1 MARIV
6 ATLAGI
12 AAASEHGLHIP
23 TKEIVRGVHMPMAGL
38 GTWQYNNTVAEDAV
52 KMALDY
58 GCRSIDTANSYD
70 NQEGVGKAIAA
81 AGFNKGG
88 QRKELFLTTKV
99 PGALGYNGTISA
111 HEDNLKQLG
120 LDYADLLL
128 VHFPCNFDG
137 KTGCDKADRQ
147 ATWKGLEKMQKE
159 GKARAIGVSH
169 YCQQHIDDVLEIAT
183 VPIAINQQEWHV
195 GMGPDPQG
203 VRSYGEKHG
212 ITFQSFSPLC
222 GPCGDVLD
230 KELIS
235 GDLVT
240 SIGKKYNVTGPQVAL
255 RWLVENGSP
264 VIAKTDKLDHLKENL
279 DLFRFKFSA
288 EDLKALNGAASP
300 PSVETVAADCK
311 IGSSV
316 VV

>member
-1 MARIV
+1 M
-6 ATLAGI
+6 G
-12 AAASEHGLHIP
+12 
-23 TKEIVRGVHMPMAGL
+23 
-38 GTWQYNNTVAEDAV
+38 
-52 KMALDY
+52 
-58 GCRSIDTANSYD
+58 
-70 NQEGVGKAIAA
+70 
-81 AGFNKGG
+81 
-88 QRKELFLTTKV
+88 
-99 PGALGYNGTISA
+99 
-111 HEDNLKQLG
+111 
-120 LDYADLLL
+120 
-128 VHFPCNFDG
+128 
-137 KTGCDKADRQ
+137 
-147 ATWKGLEKMQKE
+147 

-240 SIGKKYNVTGPQVAL
+240 
-255 RWLVENGSP
+255 

-288 EDLKALNGAASP
+288 EDLRALNGAASP

-311 IGSSV
+311 IGSSIV
-316 VV
+316 V